1 MTVVPVELVPAFR
14 QLPECSAYF
23 LSLTS
28 ERIFL
33 ADRYDLLDVQL
44 DIESD
49 HLEET
54 FISLVH
60 VGNAN
65 ACRGVLGHED
75 AILSVKLRALFR
87 ACLVDGILVG
97 MQNS

>member
-1 MTVVPVELVPAFR
+1 MAVVPVELVPAFR
-14 QLPECSAYF
+14 QRPERSASF

-33 ADRYDLLDVQL
+33 ADRYDLLDVEL

-49 HLEET
+49 HFEET

-65 ACRGVLGHED
+65 VCRGVLGHED
-75 AILSVKLRALFR
+75 AILSVQLRAVFR